1 MELDDMKSYWKKLP
15 AESAKPA
22 GAFKSMTKENGH
34 PVLKGIRR
42 QMLIEMTGWI
52 LFLIVFY
59 DFFDGHTK
67 PLYLNALVVSTGAFV
82 AGHNLMG
89 YLMARNLHAD
99 GNMAQ
104 VMSAYIAKVKTY
116 SAVSIMARVVSM
128 TAVLMFFADAIQF
141 TKEKYMMLAGIL
153 VVFMVQIGLLIRL
166 WIKRIVELEGSV
178 RELKN
183 A

>member
-1 MELDDMKSYWKKLP
+1 MKSYWKNLP
-15 AESAKPA
+15 AESAKHA
-22 GAFKSMTKENGH
+22 AEFKSMTKENGH

-52 LFLIVFY
+52 LFLFVFY
-59 DFFDGHTK
+59 DFFDGHNK
-67 PLYLNALVVSTGAFV
+67 PLYLNALVISTGVFV
-82 AGHNLMG
+82 AGHNLLG

-99 GNMAQ
+99 GNMVQ
-104 VMSAYIAKVKTY
+104 VLSAYIVKVKTY
-116 SAVSIMARVVSM
+116 SAVSIMARVVS
-128 TAVLMFFADAIQF
+128 TAAVLMFFADAIQF